1 MEEFLTTQDIMRIL
15 KISKT
20 KALRLFSSLGED
32 IGAFKINGEWRVEP
46 NDLRAFIER
55 VKKTPD
61 RAVMFNMFSYG
72 GSHREKIDYA
82 VEEFRYII
90 EMEED
95 D

>member
-61 RAVMFNMFSYG
+61 RAVMFNMYS
-72 GSHREKIDYA
+72 GSRKEKVDYA